1 MRITERMIEAAEA
14 SVARECDQE
23 IARIRAGLAEEGEVV
38 CVDCDEPI
46 GAARKA
52 ALPSADRCID
62 CQQAYERKYRGSRG
76 V

>member
-1 MRITERMIEAAEA
+1 MDFGERQIEAAEA
-14 SVARECDQE
+14 MVSREAASQV
-23 IARIRAGLAEEGEVV
+23 ARIRAELAEDGEDV

-62 CQQAYERKYRGSRG
+62 CQVDWERKNRARAD
-76 V
+76 